1 VDSAAKRGE
10 LPMHDRIAELRVREL
25 HIAAEQDF
33 DVADL
38 ELDHTPPGT
47 ARGAGTD
54 SSLNS
59 SGEGTRA
66 WPPISLRTM
75 DRRAVALM
83 RESLE
88 LLLRRSMTKSLSWD
102 TPLAA

>member
-1 VDSAAKRGE
+1 MRELGQAVRSLVVDSAAKRGE

-66 WPPISLRTM
+66 WPPISFGRWIGGLWHLCASRW
-75 DRRAVALM
+75 
-83 RESLE
+83 SC
-88 LLLRRSMTKSLSWD
+88 S
-102 TPLAA
+102 